1 MSEAPTTPPDRV
13 QPRPHWPKAAVSA
26 AIFRGGKVLLAERGK
41 PPLAGVWSLPG
52 GHVEAG
58 ETACA
63 AALREVA
70 EETGLAVEIKGHLD
84 VHDVIAY
91 DGEGQLKAHYVLN
104 VFYGVSNDGEPIAA
118 SDCRTA
124 RFVAIDDLA
133 RYPLT
138 PNLESYIRRAHA
150 AVYGE
155 P

>member
-1 MSEAPTTPPDRV
+1 MSDAPTANPDYARPP
-13 QPRPHWPKAAVSA
+13 PHWPKAAVSA
-26 AIFRGGKVLLAERGK
+26 AIFRDGKVLLAERGK

-58 ETACA
+58 EAARA

-70 EETGLAVEIKGHLD
+70 EETGLTVEIKGHLD

-91 DGEGQLKAHYVLN
+91 DAEGHLKAHYVLN
-104 VFYGVSNDGEPIAA
+104 VFYGTSRDGEPVAA

-124 RFVAIDDLA
+124 RFVAIDHLT

-138 PNLESYIRRAHA
+138 PNLESYIRRAYA